1 MKRINYKLLLTLAA
15 AIASLGVRAQDAG
28 TAAADTLRLSAA
40 ECVQIALSTNPTIK
54 VADMEIKRVSYSK
67 NLSVAQLLPT
77 VSFTGQYS
85 RALALQTLYM
95 DAGDGNARAIKM
107 GQENSYST
115 GFTASVPLI
124 APQLWKSLKLND
136 NEIEQNIETARAS
149 RLQMANQVQNAYYA
163 LLLALDSHKVLVKNY
178 ETTKFNADI
187 YKKKYETGTASEYD
201 VLRSSVQVKNMEPSI
216 IEAEN
221 TIRRA
226 QLQLLMLMGVDIT
239 TPVKPTESLSDYKAQ
254 MYDRTMSIDASL
266 DENTSLRSLDLK
278 TDYL

>member
-54 VADMEIKRVSYSK
+54 VADMEVKRVSYSK

-149 RLQMANQVQNAYYA
+149 RLQMANQVP
-163 LLLALDSHKVLVKNY
+163 
-178 ETTKFNADI
+178 ADI
-187 YKKKYETGTASEYD
+187 PGQHLVFLAELLYLIFTEIPGSSRKQLFYHGHRLGLAHRNQRHLVSGTPCPGAGLLYMFFHFREIFHYHTHLNSSCLETS
-201 VLRSSVQVKNMEPSI
+201 K
-216 IEAEN
+216 
-221 TIRRA
+221 
-226 QLQLLMLMGVDIT
+226 
-239 TPVKPTESLSDYKAQ
+239 
-254 MYDRTMSIDASL
+254 
-266 DENTSLRSLDLK
+266 
-278 TDYL
+278 